1 MNSKYASKIKIFEDF
16 FDDEEISG
24 TVTDVS
30 EPGSDGLSSD
40 SYDDESYVPKH
51 QLCLFLSNP
60 MSLYPLSQS
69 TIRKL
74 HSLMNSMRY
83 IYNIRIAVTG
93 YGLDK
98 PWSHPQSS
106 SNIVERDFFECSM
119 ECPPIAAGSP
129 RADIV
134 QLKFDYD
141 KRRSNSPFYMT
152 CVMCDVMMFF
162 IKFGIILKMPIEYQ
176 RRSMNI
182 TYMPE
187 DLTNY
192 SEKSKAEYFMINV
205 FRYYREFKMM
215 NMTYTDIEKVV
226 KLMNKIGSSVT
237 IEDFIKYQNSVNP
250 LSSNLMKALLN
261 QNISRNL
268 LNKLEI
274 DEYTMKKEKELIVKI
289 PEGKEVRLKNL
300 SLSILKEDM
309 NKEKLSLLVDG
320 TLIINS
326 FDEISNLKFLKT
338 DYKHNKLVVRTLISP
353 KILRYLLVSVY
364 FNELDLSHADFTEEI
379 SIDLSYKDVKNHNI
393 KITSNSQLE
402 IKNSTE

>member
-1 MNSKYASKIKIFEDF
+1 MKIFEDF
-16 FDDEEISG
+16 FDDEEISR
-24 TVTDVS
+24 TVSDVS
-30 EPGSDGLSSD
+30 EPGSDELSSD
-40 SYDDESYVPKH
+40 LYNDKSYIPRH

-60 MSLYPLSQS
+60 MPLSPISQS
-69 TIRKL
+69 TIRQL
-74 HSLMNSMRY
+74 HSLMGSMQY

-93 YGLDK
+93 HGLDK
-98 PWSHPQSS
+98 PWSDPQSS

-119 ECPPIAAGSP
+119 ECSSISVGSP

-134 QLKFDYD
+134 QLQFDYNE
-141 KRRSNSPFYMT
+141 RRSDSPFYMT

-176 RRSMNI
+176 ERYMNI

-192 SEKSKAEYFMINV
+192 SEKIEAEKFMINV
-205 FRYYREFKMM
+205 FRYYRALKML
-215 NMTYTDIEKVV
+215 NMTYADIEKVV

-237 IEDFIKYQNSVNP
+237 IEDFEKYLDSINP
-250 LSSNLMKALLN
+250 HSSTLMNAFLN
-261 QNISRNL
+261 QNVSRNL

-274 DEYTMKKEKELIVKI
+274 DEYTIKNEKELIIKI
-289 PEGKEVRLKNL
+289 PEGKELRLKNL

-309 NKEKLSLLVDG
+309 KKEKLTLVVDG

-338 DYKHNKLVVRTLISP
+338 DYKHNKLIVQTLISP
-353 KILRYLLVSVY
+353 NILRYLLVSVY

-379 SIDLSYKDVKNHNI
+379 SVDLSYKDVKNHNI

-402 IKNSTE
+402 IKNSTK

>member
-1 MNSKYASKIKIFEDF
+1 MNSRYKSKIKIFEDF

-24 TVTDVS
+24 IVS
-30 EPGSDGLSSD
+30 DASKPDSDGLPSD
-40 SYDDESYVPKH
+40 SYNDKPYISRH
-51 QLCLFLSNP
+51 QLCLFLQNP
-60 MSLYPLSQS
+60 MTLYPLSKS

-74 HSLMNSMRY
+74 RSLMDSMRY

-98 PWSHPQSS
+98 PWSNPLSS
-106 SNIVERDFFECSM
+106 SNFVERDFFECSM
-119 ECPPIAAGSP
+119 ECPPVAVGSP

-134 QLKFDYD
+134 QLQFDYNE
-141 KRRSNSPFYMT
+141 RRSNSPFYMT

-176 RRSMNI
+176 KRNMNM

-187 DLTNY
+187 DLANY
-192 SEKSKAEYFMINV
+192 SERAEAKDFMINV
-205 FRYYREFKMM
+205 FGYYRALKVL
-215 NMTYTDIEKVV
+215 NLAYTSIEKVV
-226 KLMNKIGSSVT
+226 KLMNEIGSSVT

-250 LSSNLMKALLN
+250 RSSTLMDALLN
-261 QNISRNL
+261 QNVSRNL

-289 PEGKEVRLKNL
+289 PEGKELRLKNL
-300 SLSILKEDM
+300 SLSILKEDTK
-309 NKEKLSLLVDG
+309 KEKLSLLVDG

-338 DYKHNKLVVRTLISP
+338 DYKHNKLIVQTLISP
-353 KILRYLLVSVY
+353 KILKYLLVSVY

-379 SIDLSYKDVKNHNI
+379 SIDLSYKHVKNHNI

>member
-1 MNSKYASKIKIFEDF
+1 MNSRYISKKIFEDF

-24 TVTDVS
+24 IVSDVS
-30 EPGSDGLSSD
+30 EPGSDELSSD
-40 SYDDESYVPKH
+40 LYNDKSYIPRH

-60 MSLYPLSQS
+60 MTLYPLSQS
-69 TIRKL
+69 TIRQL
-74 HSLMNSMRY
+74 HSLMDSMRY

-98 PWSHPQSS
+98 PWSDPQSS

-119 ECPPIAAGSP
+119 ECPPVAVGSP

-141 KRRSNSPFYMT
+141 ERRSDSPFYMT
-152 CVMCDVMMFF
+152 SVLYDIMMFF
-162 IKFGIILKMPIEYQ
+162 IKFGIILKMPIKYQ
-176 RRSMNI
+176 ERCMNI

-192 SEKSKAEYFMINV
+192 SERMEAENSTINV
-205 FRYYREFKMM
+205 FWYYRALKVLDMSYADVK
-215 NMTYTDIEKVV
+215 NVV
-226 KLMNKIGSSVT
+226 KLMNEIGSSVT
-237 IEDFIKYQNSVNP
+237 VEDFVKYQLSVNP
-250 LSSNLMKALLN
+250 RSSTLMNALLN
-261 QNISRNL
+261 QNVSRNL

-274 DEYTMKKEKELIVKI
+274 DEYTMKKEKGLIVKI
-289 PEGKEVRLKNL
+289 PERKELRLKNL

-309 NKEKLSLLVDG
+309 NKEKLSLIVDG
-320 TLIINS
+320 TLIINT

-338 DYKHNKLVVRTLISP
+338 DYKHNKLVVQTLISP
-353 KILRYLLVSVY
+353 NILRYLLVSVY

-379 SIDLSYKDVKNHNI
+379 SVDLSYKHIMNHNI
-393 KITSNSQLE
+393 KITSNSQLD
-402 IKNSTE
+402 IKNSIE

>member
-1 MNSKYASKIKIFEDF
+1 MNPSYTSKIKIFEDF

-24 TVTDVS
+24 TVSDVS
-30 EPGSDGLSSD
+30 EPGSDGLPSD
-40 SYDDESYVPKH
+40 SNNDKPYIPRH
-51 QLCLFLSNP
+51 QLCLFLQNP
-60 MSLYPLSQS
+60 MTLYPLSQS

-74 HSLMNSMRY
+74 HSLIDSMRY
-83 IYNIRIAVTG
+83 IYNISIAVTG

-98 PWSHPQSS
+98 PWSNPLSS
-106 SNIVERDFFECSM
+106 SNVVEREFFECSK
-119 ECPPIAAGSP
+119 ECPPVAVGSP
-129 RADIV
+129 RADIL
-134 QLKFDYD
+134 QLQFDYNE
-141 KRRSNSPFYMT
+141 RRSNSPFYMT

-176 RRSMNI
+176 KRNMNM

-187 DLTNY
+187 DLANY
-192 SEKSKAEYFMINV
+192 SERAEAKDFMINV
-205 FRYYREFKMM
+205 FGYYRALKVL
-215 NMTYTDIEKVV
+215 NLAYSSIEKVV
-226 KLMNKIGSSVT
+226 KLMNEIGSSVT

-250 LSSNLMKALLN
+250 RSSDLMDALIN
-261 QNISRNL
+261 QNVSRNL
-268 LNKLEI
+268 LNKIEI

-289 PEGKEVRLKNL
+289 PTGKEIRLKNL
-300 SLSILKEDM
+300 SLSILKEDTK
-309 NKEKLSLLVDG
+309 KEKLSLLVDG

-338 DYKHNKLVVRTLISP
+338 DYKHNKLIVQTLISP
-353 KILRYLLVSVY
+353 NILKYLLVSVY

-379 SIDLSYKDVKNHNI
+379 SVDLSYKDVKNHNI

>member
-1 MNSKYASKIKIFEDF
+1 MNSRYTASKMKIFEDF

-24 TVTDVS
+24 TV
-30 EPGSDGLSSD
+30 SDELSSD
-40 SYDDESYVPKH
+40 SDNDKSYVPRH
-51 QLCLFLSNP
+51 QLCLFLSDP
-60 MSLYPLSQS
+60 MALYPLSQS
-69 TIRKL
+69 TTRQL
-74 HSLMNSMRY
+74 HSLMDSMRY
-83 IYNIRIAVTG
+83 IYNVRIAVTG

-98 PWSHPQSS
+98 PWSDPQSS

-119 ECPPIAAGSP
+119 ECPPVAVGSP

-141 KRRSNSPFYMT
+141 ERRSDSPFYMT
-152 CVMCDVMMFF
+152 RVMCDVMMFF
-162 IKFGIILKMPIEYQ
+162 IKFGIILKMPIKYQ
-176 RRSMNI
+176 ERCMNI

-187 DLTNY
+187 DSTNY
-192 SEKSKAEYFMINV
+192 LERMEAEHFMINS
-205 FRYYREFKMM
+205 FKCYRALKMANM
-215 NMTYTDIEKVV
+215 NYADIKNVV
-226 KLMNKIGSSVT
+226 KLMNEIGSSVT

-250 LSSNLMKALLN
+250 RSSTLMDALLN
-261 QNISRNL
+261 QNVSRNL

-289 PEGKEVRLKNL
+289 PEGKELGLKNL
-300 SLSILKEDM
+300 SLSILKEDTK
-309 NKEKLSLLVDG
+309 KEKLSLLVDG

-338 DYKHNKLVVRTLISP
+338 DYKHNKLIVQTLISP
-353 KILRYLLVSVY
+353 NILKYLLVSVY

-379 SIDLSYKDVKNHNI
+379 SVDLSYKHVMNHNI

>member
-1 MNSKYASKIKIFEDF
+1 MNSRYTSKNKIFEDF

-24 TVTDVS
+24 TVSDVS
-30 EPGSDGLSSD
+30 EPSSD
-40 SYDDESYVPKH
+40 ELSLDSDSDKLYIPRH

-60 MSLYPLSQS
+60 MTLYPLSQS
-69 TIRKL
+69 TIRQL
-74 HSLMNSMRY
+74 HSLMDSMRY

-98 PWSHPQSS
+98 PWSDPQSS
-106 SNIVERDFFECSM
+106 SNVVEREFFECSM
-119 ECPPIAAGSP
+119 ECPPVAVGSP

-134 QLKFDYD
+134 QLQFDYD
-141 KRRSNSPFYMT
+141 ERRSNSLFYMT
-152 CVMCDVMMFF
+152 SVMCDVMLFF
-162 IKFGIILKMPIEYQ
+162 IKFGIILKMPIKYQ
-176 RRSMNI
+176 ERCMNI

-192 SEKSKAEYFMINV
+192 SEKSKAEQFMLNV
-205 FRYYREFKMM
+205 FRYYRALKML
-215 NMTYTDIEKVV
+215 NMAYPDIEKVV
-226 KLMNKIGSSVT
+226 KLMNEIGSSVT
-237 IEDFIKYQNSVNP
+237 VDDFVKYQDSVNRR
-250 LSSNLMKALLN
+250 SSYLMKALLN
-261 QNISRNL
+261 QNVSRNL
-268 LNKLEI
+268 LNKIKI
-274 DEYTMKKEKELIVKI
+274 DEYTTKEELIVKI
-289 PEGKEVRLKNL
+289 PEGKELRLKNL

-309 NKEKLSLLVDG
+309 KKEKLSLVVDG

-338 DYKHNKLVVRTLISP
+338 DYKHNKLIVQTLISP
-353 KILRYLLVSVY
+353 KILKYLLVSVY

-379 SIDLSYKDVKNHNI
+379 SVDLSYKHVMNHNI

>member
-1 MNSKYASKIKIFEDF
+1 MNSRYTSKKIFEDF

-24 TVTDVS
+24 TVSDFS
-30 EPGSDGLSSD
+30 EPDSDGLFSD
-40 SYDDESYVPKH
+40 SHDESYVPRH

-60 MSLYPLSQS
+60 MVLYPLSKS
-69 TIRKL
+69 TIRQL
-74 HSLMNSMRY
+74 HSLIDSMRH

-93 YGLDK
+93 HGLDN
-98 PWSHPQSS
+98 PWSNPQSS
-106 SNIVERDFFECSM
+106 SNVVERDFFECSM
-119 ECPPIAAGSP
+119 ECPPVAVGSP

-141 KRRSNSPFYMT
+141 RRRSDSPFYMK

-162 IKFGIILKMPIEYQ
+162 IKFGIILKMPIKYQ
-176 RRSMNI
+176 ERSMNI

-192 SEKSKAEYFMINV
+192 SEKTEAENYKINV
-205 FRYYREFKMM
+205 FGFYRALKML
-215 NMTYTDIEKVV
+215 NLAYADIKKVV
-226 KLMNKIGSSVT
+226 KLMNEIGSSVT
-237 IEDFIKYQNSVNP
+237 VEDFVKYQLSANP
-250 LSSNLMKALLN
+250 WSSNLMKALLN
-261 QNISRNL
+261 QNVSRNL

-274 DEYTMKKEKELIVKI
+274 DEYTMKKAKELIVKI
-289 PEGKEVRLKNL
+289 PEGNELRLKNL

-309 NKEKLSLLVDG
+309 NKEKLSFVVDG

-338 DYKHNKLVVRTLISP
+338 DYKHNKLIVRTLISP
-353 KILRYLLVSVY
+353 NILRYLLVSVY

-379 SIDLSYKDVKNHNI
+379 SVDLSYEHVMNHNI

>member
-1 MNSKYASKIKIFEDF
+1 MNSRYTSKNKIFEDF

-24 TVTDVS
+24 TVSDVS
-30 EPGSDGLSSD
+30 EPSSD
-40 SYDDESYVPKH
+40 ELSLDSDSDKLYIPRH

-60 MSLYPLSQS
+60 MTLYPLSQS
-69 TIRKL
+69 TIRQL
-74 HSLMNSMRY
+74 HSLMDSMRY

-98 PWSHPQSS
+98 PWSDPQSS
-106 SNIVERDFFECSM
+106 SNVVEREFFECSM
-119 ECPPIAAGSP
+119 ECPPVAVGSP

-134 QLKFDYD
+134 QLQFDYD
-141 KRRSNSPFYMT
+141 ERRSNSLFYMT
-152 CVMCDVMMFF
+152 SVMCDVMLFF
-162 IKFGIILKMPIEYQ
+162 IKFGIILKMPIKYQ
-176 RRSMNI
+176 ERCMNI

-192 SEKSKAEYFMINV
+192 SEKSKAEQFMLNV
-205 FRYYREFKMM
+205 FRYYRALKML
-215 NMTYTDIEKVV
+215 NMAYPDIEKVV
-226 KLMNKIGSSVT
+226 KLMNEIGSSVT
-237 IEDFIKYQNSVNP
+237 VDDFVKYQDSVNRR
-250 LSSNLMKALLN
+250 SSYLMKALLN
-261 QNISRNL
+261 QNVSRNL
-268 LNKLEI
+268 LNKIKI
-274 DEYTMKKEKELIVKI
+274 DEYTTKEELIVKI
-289 PEGKEVRLKNL
+289 PEGKELRLKNL

-309 NKEKLSLLVDG
+309 KKEKLSLVVDG

-338 DYKHNKLVVRTLISP
+338 DYKHNKLIVQTLISP
-353 KILRYLLVSVY
+353 KILKYLLVSVY

-379 SIDLSYKDVKNHNI
+379 SIDLSYKHVMNHNI

>member
-1 MNSKYASKIKIFEDF
+1 MNSKYTSKNKIFEDF

-24 TVTDVS
+24 TVSDVS
-30 EPGSDGLSSD
+30 EPGSDELSLDSD
-40 SYDDESYVPKH
+40 SDKLYIPRH
-51 QLCLFLSNP
+51 QLCLFLQNP
-60 MSLYPLSQS
+60 MILYQLSQS

-74 HSLMNSMRY
+74 RSLMDSMRY
-83 IYNIRIAVTG
+83 IYNIRIVVTG
-93 YGLDK
+93 YVLDK
-98 PWSHPQSS
+98 PWSNPLSS
-106 SNIVERDFFECSM
+106 SNVVERDFFECSM
-119 ECPPIAAGSP
+119 DCPPIAVGSP

-134 QLKFDYD
+134 QLQFDYNE
-141 KRRSNSPFYMT
+141 RHSNSPFYMT

-176 RRSMNI
+176 ERNMRI

-192 SEKSKAEYFMINV
+192 SERAEAKHFMINV
-205 FRYYREFKMM
+205 FGYYRALKVL
-215 NMTYTDIEKVV
+215 NLAYTSIEKVV
-226 KLMNKIGSSVT
+226 KLMNEIGSSVT

-250 LSSNLMKALLN
+250 RSSYLMDALTN
-261 QNISRNL
+261 QNVSRNL
-268 LNKLEI
+268 LNKIEI

-289 PEGKEVRLKNL
+289 PEGKELRLKNL

-309 NKEKLSLLVDG
+309 KKEKLSLVVDG

-338 DYKHNKLVVRTLISP
+338 DYKHNKLIVQTLISP
-353 KILRYLLVSVY
+353 KILKYLLVSVY

-379 SIDLSYKDVKNHNI
+379 SVDLSYKHVMNHNI